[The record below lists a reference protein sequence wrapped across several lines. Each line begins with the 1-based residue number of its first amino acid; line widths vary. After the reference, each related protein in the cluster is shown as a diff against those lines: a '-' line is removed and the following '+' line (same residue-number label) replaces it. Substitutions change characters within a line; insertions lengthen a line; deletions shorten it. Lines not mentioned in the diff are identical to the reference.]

1 MHRLASPLFKG
12 HCWRQGRSR
21 EGCQGRALSKQRV
34 WMGEEPGEKGFLG
47 LEISEGPEG
56 ESGAKSGHEPAP
68 CSVQPL
74 GRISVTSMSEE
85 ADGSQAR
92 SPAPW
97 RSLSTGWDGELGGLI
112 SSRSHL
118 YRQRQTDTGQHRVP
132 SAVHGASSA
141 TDSS

>member
-1 MHRLASPLFKG
+1 
-12 HCWRQGRSR
+12 
-21 EGCQGRALSKQRV
+21 
-34 WMGEEPGEKGFLG
+34 MGEEPGEKGFLG

-74 GRISVTSMSEE
+74 GHISVTSMSEE

-112 SSRSHL
+112 SSRSQL
-118 YRQRQTDTGQHRVP
+118 CNGFFLKKENLLFQ
-132 SAVHGASSA
+132 AS
-141 TDSS
+141 DSKHPF